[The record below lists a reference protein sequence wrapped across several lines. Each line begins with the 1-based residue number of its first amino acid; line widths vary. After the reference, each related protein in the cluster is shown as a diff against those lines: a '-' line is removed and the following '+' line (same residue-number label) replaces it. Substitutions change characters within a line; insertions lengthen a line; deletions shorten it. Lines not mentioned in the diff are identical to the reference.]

1 MLRAIADIAR
11 HHGEDLSTLEARL
24 ACVEVFALGASGGT
38 RRTDVGYYA
47 SRALINRIAA
57 DATGIF
63 LERGVAN
70 LSAPV
75 VSSLVTEI
83 AARFGIVVSERSA
96 ASALPVL
103 GAVGGATVNVIF
115 MNHFQRVARGHFAI
129 RRLERQY
136 GPSVVRQL
144 YNTHATS
151 RRSDREVNSF
161 PMDAKASAVSGT
173 GIPAT
178 PPPANPA
185 IDPRLAG
192 LRRMR
197 LIATLLLVAM
207 TIVFIATSVVKLD
220 WPWIPYLRAFSE
232 AAMVGACADWFAIVA
247 LFRRPFGLPIPHTGI
262 VPNNKDRIGG
272 ALGRFITNNFLTASA
287 MNERLARIDVLG
299 SLGRW
304 ISEPSNAKRLGEYAA
319 VLLPR
324 VASSLPAQQLGESV
338 GNLAR
343 QALETIP
350 AAPVASGLLR
360 IIWAHGEAQALIAQL
375 IEYSETWLN
384 ENKDYLTRKISQQSS
399 GWIPKWID
407 KMIAEKVLNGVLS
420 TLGEMRNPRHPWR
433 IEMRKG
439 VQRLIDDLATDPQM
453 RARAEGIKAELLA
466 SPLLMQQAKTLWT
479 EIESGLNSALPAN
492 SETIAQTCEQGL
504 RSIGAWLL
512 EDEERKASLNGRVLA
527 VTQQFLLLYRF
538 EIGGYIERVV
548 HDWDTTTLV
557 DRLELQ
563 VGKDLQYIRINGTLV
578 GGLVGLLI
586 FIASKWLA
594 ML

>member
-1 MLRAIADIAR
+1 
-11 HHGEDLSTLEARL
+11 
-24 ACVEVFALGASGGT
+24 
-38 RRTDVGYYA
+38 
-47 SRALINRIAA
+47 
-57 DATGIF
+57 
-63 LERGVAN
+63 
-70 LSAPV
+70 
-75 VSSLVTEI
+75 
-83 AARFGIVVSERSA
+83 
-96 ASALPVL
+96 
-103 GAVGGATVNVIF
+103 
-115 MNHFQRVARGHFAI
+115 
-129 RRLERQY
+129 
-136 GPSVVRQL
+136 
-144 YNTHATS
+144 
-151 RRSDREVNSF
+151 
-161 PMDAKASAVSGT
+161 MDAKASGVSGT
-173 GIPAT
+173 GIPTT
-178 PPPANPA
+178 PAPAIPA

-197 LIATLLLVAM
+197 LIATLLLAAM
-207 TIVFIATSVVKLD
+207 TVVFIATSLVKLD

-287 MNERLARIDVLG
+287 MNERLARVDVVG
-299 SLGRW
+299 SLGHW

-324 VASSLPAQQLGESV
+324 VASSLPARQVGETV

-350 AAPVASGLLR
+350 AAPLASRVLR
-360 IIWAHGEAQALIAQL
+360 IVWAQGEAQALIAHAVEL
-375 IEYSETWLN
+375 SETWLVG
-384 ENKDYLTRKISQQSS
+384 NKDYLTRQISQQSS
-399 GWIPKWID
+399 SWIPKWID
-407 KMIAEKVLNGVLS
+407 KMIAEKVLNGLLS

-433 IEMRKG
+433 IELRKA
-439 VQRLIDDLATDPQM
+439 VEKLIDDLASDPQM
-453 RARAEGIKAELLA
+453 RARAESIKAELLA
-466 SPLLMQQAKTLWT
+466 SPLLIQQAKTLWAD
-479 EIESGLNSALPAN
+479 IESGLNSTLPAH

-504 RSIGAWLL
+504 RSIGAWLV
-512 EDEERKASLNGRVLA
+512 EDEERKAGLNRRVLA

-548 HDWDTTTLV
+548 HDWDTATLV

-594 ML
+594 LL

>member
-1 MLRAIADIAR
+1 
-11 HHGEDLSTLEARL
+11 
-24 ACVEVFALGASGGT
+24 
-38 RRTDVGYYA
+38 
-47 SRALINRIAA
+47 
-57 DATGIF
+57 
-63 LERGVAN
+63 
-70 LSAPV
+70 
-75 VSSLVTEI
+75 
-83 AARFGIVVSERSA
+83 
-96 ASALPVL
+96 
-103 GAVGGATVNVIF
+103 
-115 MNHFQRVARGHFAI
+115 
-129 RRLERQY
+129 
-136 GPSVVRQL
+136 
-144 YNTHATS
+144 
-151 RRSDREVNSF
+151 
-161 PMDAKASAVSGT
+161 MDAKASGVSGT
-173 GIPAT
+173 GIPTT
-178 PPPANPA
+178 PAPAIPA

-197 LIATLLLVAM
+197 LIATLLLAAM
-207 TIVFIATSVVKLD
+207 TVVFIATSLVKLD

-287 MNERLARIDVLG
+287 MNERLARVDVVG
-299 SLGRW
+299 SLGHW

-324 VASSLPAQQLGESV
+324 VASSLPARQVGETV

-350 AAPVASGLLR
+350 AAPLASRVLR
-360 IIWAHGEAQALIAQL
+360 IVWAQGEAQALIAHAVEL
-375 IEYSETWLN
+375 SETWLVG
-384 ENKDYLTRKISQQSS
+384 NKDYLTRQISQQSS
-399 GWIPKWID
+399 SWIPKWID
-407 KMIAEKVLNGVLS
+407 KMIAEKVLNGLLS

-433 IEMRKG
+433 IELRKA
-439 VQRLIDDLATDPQM
+439 VEKLIDDLASDPQM
-453 RARAEGIKAELLA
+453 RARAESIKAELLA
-466 SPLLMQQAKTLWT
+466 SPLLIQQAKTLWAD
-479 EIESGLNSALPAN
+479 IESGLNSMLPAH

-504 RSIGAWLL
+504 RSIGAWLV
-512 EDEERKASLNGRVLA
+512 EDEERKAGLNRRVWA

-548 HDWDTTTLV
+548 HDWDTATLV

-594 ML
+594 LL